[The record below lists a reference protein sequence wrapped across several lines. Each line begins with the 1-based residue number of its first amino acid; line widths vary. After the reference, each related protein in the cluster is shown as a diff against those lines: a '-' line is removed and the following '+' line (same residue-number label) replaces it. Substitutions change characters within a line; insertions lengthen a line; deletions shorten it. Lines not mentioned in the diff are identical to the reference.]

1 MFDSI
6 NQEVSRYAAFLK
18 FLADT
23 LSESILT
30 HSGQDREVSP
40 HAGAR
45 KRGNQGRTPGT
56 CRVGQAIFGDQVDEG
71 LAAADD
77 HKSPQFLTM
86 NRGPG
91 CGTY

>member
-1 MFDSI
+1 M
-6 NQEVSRYAAFLK
+6 LK
-18 FLADT
+18 D
-23 LSESILT
+23 
-30 HSGQDREVSP
+30 QDRIFTNLYGMHDRSL
-40 HAGAR
+40 AGAR